1 MTASSTVASSTHGNP
16 IALSC
21 NDWSYV
27 SPMFHLLPFVA
38 GRLFG
43 RYPARGDVVI
53 LTPPDAARRGEDLI
67 KRVVG
72 LPGDTVQMVH
82 DRM

>member
-1 MTASSTVASSTHGNP
+1 
-16 IALSC
+16 
-21 NDWSYV
+21 
-27 SPMFHLLPFVA
+27 MFHLLPFVA